1 MQVVYEFIEYLENST
16 NLSFNT
22 LRLYKRDLLDFTN
35 FIKSTEDESFHIK
48 SLSPRHLEAFA
59 NFIKNKGASTA
70 AVNRKLTALH
80 KMWIWLKETLLLNK
94 DPFTQIV
101 RDPQFRNKKAT
112 ILSEHEV
119 DLLLKR
125 EDNYDLTTELIL
137 ELIYSCGLR
146 VKELLGLTLEDIS
159 ITEELI
165 FINKDISAKSRIIP
179 MIDSVKNLI
188 SEYIQTN
195 NLKASQRLF
204 QISARE
210 VYRVIQAKAL
220 AVGIDKKISASV
232 LRNSFI
238 KHMKARGAHQ
248 IFLQDIMGQKNFAR
262 IA

>member
-1 MQVVYEFIEYLENST
+1 
-16 NLSFNT
+16 
-22 LRLYKRDLLDFTN
+22 
-35 FIKSTEDESFHIK
+35 
-48 SLSPRHLEAFA
+48 
-59 NFIKNKGASTA
+59 
-70 AVNRKLTALH
+70 
-80 KMWIWLKETLLLNK
+80 
-94 DPFTQIV
+94 
-101 RDPQFRNKKAT
+101 
-112 ILSEHEV
+112 
-119 DLLLKR
+119 
-125 EDNYDLTTELIL
+125 
-137 ELIYSCGLR
+137 
-146 VKELLGLTLEDIS
+146 
-159 ITEELI
+159 
-165 FINKDISAKSRIIP
+165 